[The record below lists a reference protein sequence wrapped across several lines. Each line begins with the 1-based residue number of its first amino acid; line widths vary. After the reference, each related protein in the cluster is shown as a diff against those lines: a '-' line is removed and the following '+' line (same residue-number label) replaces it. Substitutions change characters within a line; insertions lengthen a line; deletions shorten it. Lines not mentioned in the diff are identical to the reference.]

1 MNGSPTL
8 SDYIPVIGKD
18 AIDDLRM
25 ISGMLSDRDLTHVN
39 STRSG
44 GGVAEIL
51 FRMVPLMNELGIR
64 ARWETIGGDETFFRA
79 TKAFHNALQNGTG
92 ELTDGMFRDYE
103 ARTELNLQE
112 VRPDTDFVF
121 IHDPQPAGLIAS
133 TYRKKGS
140 TWIWRCHIDV
150 SNPEPRVWKF
160 LSRYVSKYDGTVFSS
175 PGFSR
180 PDLNARQFFI
190 PPSIDPLSSK
200 NMNLPDSI
208 VDRVISK
215 YGLDPDRPII
225 TQISRFD
232 YAKDPIGTIEAFR
245 LARKHIDCQLVFTGS
260 LATDDPEGEAI
271 YKKTLEKVAGDRD
284 IHVLL
289 LPPFSDIDINAL
301 QRASAVVLQKSLR
314 EGFGLTV
321 SEAMWKGRPVI
332 ASATGGIPLQIRNGI
347 NGFLVHTIEGTGFN
361 IRRLLRSP
369 ELADRMGRNAK
380 ENVRHNFLITRHLR
394 DYMLMMLSLDGHG
407 TSVPPAQE
415 AKTIDAASR
424 ESVRSF

>member
-1 MNGSPTL
+1 MNGLPTI
-8 SDYIPVIGKD
+8 SDYIPIIGKD
-18 AIDDLRM
+18 ETDDLKM
-25 ISGMLSDRDLTHVN
+25 ISAQLKDTELTHIN

-51 FRMVPLMNELGIR
+51 SRMVPLMNELGIR
-64 ARWETIGGDETFFRA
+64 ARWDTISGDDAFFRT

-92 ELTDGMFRDYE
+92 ELTEDMFRTYKD
-103 ARTELNLQE
+103 RTKINLME
-112 VRPDTDFVF
+112 VRPDTDFVVV
-121 IHDPQPAGLIAS
+121 HDPQPAGLIDS
-133 TYRKKGS
+133 KYRKKGS

-150 SNPEPRVWKF
+150 SNPEPKVWKF
-160 LSRYVSKYDGTVFSS
+160 LSRYVSRYDGSIFSS

-180 PDLNARQFFI
+180 PDLSVKQFFI
-190 PPSIDPLSSK
+190 PPSIDPLSAK
-200 NMNLPDSI
+200 NISIPDSVI
-208 VDRVISK
+208 DRVISRF
-215 YGLDPDRPII
+215 GLDPDRPIV

-232 YAKDPIGTIEAFR
+232 YAKDPIGTIEAFK
-245 LARKHIDCQLVFTGS
+245 LARKHVDCQLVFTGS

-271 YKKTLEKVAGDRD
+271 YRKTLEKVENDKD
-284 IHVLL
+284 IHIIL
-289 LPPFSDIDINAL
+289 LPPFSDMDINAL

-347 NGFLVHTIEGTGFN
+347 NGFLVHTIEGTAFN

-369 ELADRMGRNAK
+369 ELADTMGRNAM
-380 ENVRHNFLITRHLR
+380 EYVRHNFLITRHLR
-394 DYMLMMLSLDGHG
+394 DYMLMMLSLDAHRGKETNAG
-407 TSVPPAQE
+407 RW
-415 AKTIDAASR
+415 KTAGDGAR